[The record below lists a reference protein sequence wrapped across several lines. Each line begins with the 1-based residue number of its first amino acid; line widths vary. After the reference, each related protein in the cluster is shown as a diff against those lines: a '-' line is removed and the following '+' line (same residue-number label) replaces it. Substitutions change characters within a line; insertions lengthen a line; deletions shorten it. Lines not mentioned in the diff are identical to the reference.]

1 MNNTPSTT
9 VALVYIPLTLI
20 LVGIAGA
27 VVIALFLKT
36 QPNEEPR
43 ELTDGTVL
51 TCTVRKDG
59 TIANCKP
66 QA

>member
-1 MNNTPSTT
+1 MNNAPSTT

-27 VVIALFLKT
+27 VVIALLLKT
-36 QPNEEPR
+36 QPNKEPR

-59 TIANCKP
+59 TIENCKP

>member
-36 QPNEEPR
+36 QSNEEPR

-59 TIANCKP
+59 SIANCKP
-66 QA
+66 QT

>member
-27 VVIALFLKT
+27 VVIALLLKT

-43 ELTDGTVL
+43 ELTDGTAL
-51 TCTVRKDG
+51 TCTLREDG
-59 TIANCKP
+59 EIINCKP
-66 QA
+66 QL

>member
-1 MNNTPSTT
+1 MNNAPSTT

-20 LVGIAGA
+20 LIGVAGA
-27 VVIALFLKT
+27 VAIALLLKT
-36 QPNEEPR
+36 QSNEEPR

-59 TIANCKP
+59 TITNCKP
-66 QA
+66 RA

>member
-9 VALVYIPLTLI
+9 VALAYIPLTLI

-27 VVIALFLKT
+27 VVIALLLKT

-43 ELTDGTVL
+43 ELTDGTAL
-51 TCTVRKDG
+51 TCTFREDG
-59 TIANCKP
+59 GIINCKP
-66 QA
+66 QQ